1 MFWLKSLYFLK
12 QDKMQLG
19 SGGNGACI
27 NAIKGK
33 KKGQT
38 YAIDKDSQIRGVPRT
53 CSFSLLI
60 GRQLDLRLFGPPVQQ
75 NRPAQ
80 NLCDLSLGG
89 GGKI

>member
-38 YAIDKDSQIRGVPRT
+38 YAIDKDSQIRGVPRI

-60 GRQLDLRLFGPPVQQ
+60 GRQLDLRLFGPPVKQ
-75 NRPAQ
+75 NSPAQ
-80 NLCDLSLGG
+80 NLSDLGPGG
-89 GGKI
+89 SGKI